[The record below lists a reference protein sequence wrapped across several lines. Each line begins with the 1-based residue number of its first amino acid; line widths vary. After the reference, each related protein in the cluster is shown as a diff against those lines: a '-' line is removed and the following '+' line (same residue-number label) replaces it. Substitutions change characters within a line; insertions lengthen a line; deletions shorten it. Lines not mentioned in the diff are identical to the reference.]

1 MFGVL
6 FAVIGVWVSYL
17 YPLAESFKLLTNVDQ
32 SRQPIVLP
40 PQSQFQRWFVYWL
53 VLAVCTLVISNR
65 VVSTVLSFV
74 PFSSLLILYLRI
86 WLVFPLV
93 SVDSSGT
100 SVTGSYILYH
110 HYLKNWLVVLNHY
123 IGDLKTTDVAT
134 YGADFYNKI
143 IDQYVPSYQF
153 LKLNVASKQDKS
165 TAEVMNELWQSSGL
179 RAPSSGQNVT
189 DYYPQLLFSSL
200 ISPIRSMVFGE
211 HKDVREEYDVVNKDE
226 LHSANASTTSLP
238 RLQERN
244 SSGSLRKVTPSG
256 TDPQNR
262 RPSWGFGWKS
272 RNSSATFANE

>member
-6 FAVIGVWVSYL
+6 LAAIGVWVSYL

-65 VVSTVLSFV
+65 VVRTVLSFV
-74 PFSSLLILYLRI
+74 PFSSLVTLYLRI

-123 IGDLKTTDVAT
+123 VGDLKTTDVVT
-134 YGADFYNKI
+134 YGAGFYNRI
-143 IDQYVPSYQF
+143 IDQYVPNYQF

-165 TAEVMNELWQSSGL
+165 TVEVMNELWQSSGW
-179 RAPSSGQNVT
+179 RGSSTGQNVT

-200 ISPIRSMVFGE
+200 ISPIKSMVFNE
-211 HKDVREEYDVVNKDE
+211 HKDVRDEYDVVNKDE

-238 RLQERN
+238 RLQNRN

>member
-6 FAVIGVWVSYL
+6 FAAIGVWVSYL

-32 SRQPIVLP
+32 SRQPVVLP

-65 VVSTVLSFV
+65 LVRTVLSFV
-74 PFSSLLILYLRI
+74 PFSSLVTLYLRI

-123 IGDLKTTDVAT
+123 VGDLKTTDVAT
-134 YGADFYNKI
+134 YGAGFYNRI
-143 IDQYVPSYQF
+143 IDQYVPNYRF

-165 TAEVMNELWQSSGL
+165 TVEVVNELWQSSGW
-179 RAPSSGQNVT
+179 RDSSTGQTVM

-200 ISPIRSMVFGE
+200 ISPIKSMVLNE
-211 HKDVREEYDVVNKDE
+211 HKDVRDEYDVVNKDE

-238 RLQERN
+238 RLQNRS

-256 TDPQNR
+256 TDAQNR
-262 RPSWGFGWKS
+262 RASWGFGWKS